1 MSLLADF
8 FPGLSGATTD
18 VALRPP
24 SCENALGMAAPSY
37 DESQHFLEA
46 TSSRRVE
53 LRDKVDAAA
62 GRLAK
67 RRAIEQTAGTDDAAI
82 VDRLEQLGFNG
93 ESIKVLD
100 VLPLIHIA
108 WADGRIQKSERA
120 LILSIV
126 EQRGIPPRSDASL
139 LVEALLEARPSE
151 TFLAESLALLV
162 DLAAKT
168 GANKDDV
175 VDLCAKV
182 AEAGG
187 GLLSFGAK
195 TTDSERALI
204 KDVASALGEGAL
216 ARFKEKFG

>member
-1 MSLLADF
+1 MGA
-8 FPGLSGATTD
+8 PG
-18 VALRPP
+18 
-24 SCENALGMAAPSY
+24 Y
-37 DESQHFLEA
+37 DESEHFLEV
-46 TSSRRVE
+46 TSSRRIE
-53 LRDKVDAAA
+53 LRDKVDEAAQ
-62 GRLAK
+62 RLAK
-67 RRAIEQTAGTDDAAI
+67 RREIEKTAGTDDAAI

-120 LILSIV
+120 LILSIL
-126 EQRGIPPRSDASL
+126 EQRGIPPQSDASL
-139 LVEALLEARPSE
+139 FVEALLEARPSE

-187 GLLSFGAK
+187 GLLSFAGK

-204 KDVASALGEGAL
+204 KDVATALGDGAI
-216 ARFKEKFG
+216 ARFRAKFR

>member
-1 MSLLADF
+1 M
-8 FPGLSGATTD
+8 T
-18 VALRPP
+18 
-24 SCENALGMAAPSY
+24 APSY
-37 DESQHFLEA
+37 DESEHFLEV

-53 LRDKVDAAA
+53 LREKADESA

-67 RRAIEQTAGTDDAAI
+67 RRAIEQSAGTGDAGI
-82 VDRLEQLGFNG
+82 VDRIEQLGFNG

-100 VLPLIHIA
+100 LLPLIHVA

-120 LILSIV
+120 LILSIL

-139 LVEALLEARPSE
+139 FIEALLEARPSE

-168 GANKDDV
+168 GANRDDI

-187 GLLSFGAK
+187 RLMSFGAK
-195 TTDSERALI
+195 TTETERTLI
-204 KDVASALGEGAL
+204 RDVAAALGDGAL
-216 ARFKEKFG
+216 ERFREKFG